1 MLKNTRKRNNKGQSM
16 LVLVVFLIVFFVLLL
31 GMTAF
36 EFGRYSLCCQQFQ
49 HCVDIAA
56 LGGAAG
62 LASAQTTNQSA
73 AQSAAISTAQWIMEQ
88 NYVMDKS
95 LNGMVTFTSSAGSPA
110 TPSTA
115 NRANINFT
123 WLDPETGVA
132 TGVPG
137 DQKIFGLQGA
147 YAYPPLV
154 GSWIGLGPA
163 ALLRATAN
171 GNGGGAMLDVVLCFD
186 LSGSIDDSTF
196 ISMVDRYRPNGGPN
210 IYMVKASNTLYQ
222 ASQETNPT
230 GTGFNALYPQD
241 PSGARFGQFNAGR
254 RGNTQGQQP
263 PQTNASGPQV
273 FTDVVVN
280 LNEAANFVGGTFGG
294 LSFPTVGSL
303 VEAARGNLESVAI
316 ANAAGVPYASWGVTP
331 QSGYYRTYWEQAQIH
346 RHPLYDA
353 QASSANFFQ
362 IMNNS
367 CNAHFG
373 LVGFST
379 DENTN
384 YSRPAIEGGVNHV
397 FPSPPAAGTI
407 PTSANVNCPIPYIQ
421 LDPTPG
427 AAGSNFTQV
436 SAVLP
441 LAPAIPATVNPQL
454 TAYGSTDINGALNQA
469 MNMLTRSTPAAYSDA
484 ANWPTNLN
492 RNRIGA
498 RRAIVLFTDGL
509 PTWNTGPIGDQ
520 PGDYVSEQAGK
531 CGIQIYCIGLAQ
543 LPALVPLMNTTL
555 GNIANNS
562 GGKLYVIPPGTGQ
575 AAALDR
581 AFSDIARSL
590 VSLTR

>member
-1 MLKNTRKRNNKGQSM
+1 M

-31 GMTAF
+31 GMMAF

-62 LASAQTTNQSA
+62 LASAQTTNQST
-73 AQSAAISTAQWIMEQ
+73 AQAAAISTAQWIMEQ

-95 LNGMVTFTSSAGSPA
+95 LNGMVTFTASAGSPS
-110 TPSTA
+110 TPTSA

-123 WLDPETGVA
+123 WLNPETGA
-132 TGVPG
+132 STAVPG
-137 DQKIFGLQGA
+137 DQKVFGLQGA

-154 GSWIGLGPA
+154 GSWIGLGPT
-163 ALLRATAN
+163 ALLRASAN

-196 ISMVDRYRPNGGPN
+196 ISMVDRWRPNGGPN
-210 IYMVKASNTLYQ
+210 TYTVKASNTLYQ
-222 ASQETNPT
+222 ASQESSST

-241 PSGARFGQFNAGR
+241 PSAASFGQFNAAR
-254 RGNTQGQQP
+254 RGQTQGTQP
-263 PQTNASGPQV
+263 PQNSSSGAQV

-280 LNEAANFVGGTFGG
+280 LNEAANFTGGTYGG
-294 LSFPTVGSL
+294 LNFPTVGSL

-373 LVGFST
+373 LVGFSS
-379 DENTN
+379 DENTT
-384 YSRPAIEGGVNHV
+384 YSRPAIEGGVSHS
-397 FPSPPAAGTI
+397 FPAPPAAGNI
-407 PTSANVNCPIPYIQ
+407 PTSPNVNCPIPYVQ
-421 LDPTPG
+421 LDPTAG

-436 SAVLP
+436 SAWLP
-441 LAPAIPATVNPQL
+441 LAPTLPSTVNPQL

-469 MNMLTRSTPAAYSDA
+469 MNMLTRSTPAQYSDSG
-484 ANWPTNLN
+484 NWPTNLN

-509 PTWNTGPIGDQ
+509 PTINTGPIGDQ

-543 LPALVPLMNTTL
+543 VASLVPLMNTTL